1 MVNQQQVAAD
11 DDGRRTAGRP
21 RDARIDDA
29 VLRAALELLDETGYG
44 ALSIGAV
51 AKRANVNRPAIYRRW
66 PSLQHLVVDALAH
79 VLFATTT
86 PDTGDLRADLLA
98 GMEGLIE
105 LLDDTAVGRVL
116 PALVADLRRD
126 PELAERFLRDIF
138 HARRA
143 ATATTLRHAV
153 KRGEVRDDID
163 LDFVLD
169 ALAAPIYYRTL
180 FHHLPLNRRLAQQT
194 VDLVLAAISNR

>member
-1 MVNQQQVAAD
+1 MVNQQRLTAY
-11 DDGRRTAGRP
+11 DDGRRAGGRP

-29 VLRAALELLDETGYG
+29 VMRATLELLDEQGYG

-51 AKRANVNRPAIYRRW
+51 AKRANANRPAIYRRW
-66 PSLQHLVVDALAH
+66 PSLQHLVVDALAQA
-79 VLFATTT
+79 LFATTT
-86 PDTGDLRADLLA
+86 PDTGNLHADLLT
-98 GMEGLIE
+98 GMQGLIE
-105 LLDDTAVGRVL
+105 LLDGTAVGRVL

-143 ATATTLRHAV
+143 ATATVLRNAV
-153 KRGEVRDDID
+153 ERGEVRDDID
-163 LDFVLD
+163 IDFVLD

-180 FHHLPLNRRLAQQT
+180 FHHLPLNQRLAHQT
-194 VDLVLAAISNR
+194 VELVLAAITKR